1 LKINQEEEKKLN
13 RSQHEC
19 LKWLGSKKPNSVVY
33 ICFGSMAN
41 FTASQLKEIA
51 AGLESSGHQFIWVVR
66 RNKKSQEDKEDC
78 LPEGFEERME
88 GKGLIIIGRALQ
100 VLILDHEAIG
110 AFVTLED
117 GTQLLK
123 A

>member
-1 LKINQEEEKKLN
+1 
-13 RSQHEC
+13 
-19 LKWLGSKKPNSVVY
+19 
-33 ICFGSMAN
+33 MAN

-51 AGLESSGHQFIWVVR
+51 AGLEASGHQFIWVVR

-78 LPEGFEERME
+78 LPQGFEERME
-88 GKGLIIIGRALQ
+88 GKRLLSEDGHSKFWFLIMKQKVHLW
-100 VLILDHEAIG
+100 LI
-110 AFVTLED
+110 ED

>member
-1 LKINQEEEKKLN
+1 
-13 RSQHEC
+13 
-19 LKWLGSKKPNSVVY
+19 LKWLDSKKPNSVVY

-41 FTASQLKEIA
+41 FTASQFKEIA
-51 AGLESSGHQFIWVVR
+51 GGLESSGHQFIWVVR

-88 GKGLIIIGRALQ
+88 GKGLIIRGRALQ

-110 AFVTLED
+110 AFVTY
-117 GTQLLK
+117 
-123 A
+123 